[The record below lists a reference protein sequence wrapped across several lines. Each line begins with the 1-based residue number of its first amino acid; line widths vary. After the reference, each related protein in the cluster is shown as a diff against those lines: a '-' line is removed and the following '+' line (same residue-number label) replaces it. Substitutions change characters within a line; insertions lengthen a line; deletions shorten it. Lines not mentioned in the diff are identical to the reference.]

1 MIKKLIYVLE
11 DEENIRHLIRYN
23 LETSGFRVRCFETGS
38 LLFDALDDAA
48 CDLLLLDIMLPDTD
62 GYEVLA
68 KVRLDKRFIN
78 MPVIMLTAKKEE
90 LDKILGLE
98 MGADDY
104 ITKPFSVREM
114 TSRIK
119 AVLRRTSKN
128 PVVVASVL
136 PERIEHMGIEILT
149 ASHQVKKDGKRL
161 PLSLKEYQLLEILMS
176 DPGRVFTRDVLLDK
190 IWGYEYIGETRT
202 VDVHIRYL
210 RRHLG
215 DNGPFFKYIDTVRG
229 LGYKFIDSS
238 EVSDV

>member
-1 MIKKLIYVLE
+1 MNKKLIYVLE

-23 LETSGFRVRCFETGS
+23 LESSGFRVRCFETGS
-38 LLFDALDDAA
+38 SLFSALEDAV

-68 KVRLDKRFIN
+68 KIRLDKRFCN

-98 MGADDY
+98 MGSDDY

-119 AVLRRTSKN
+119 AVLRRASNNK
-128 PVVVASVL
+128 VAADPVL
-136 PERIEHMGIEILT
+136 PERIELMGIEILPV
-149 ASHQVKKDGKRL
+149 SHQVRKDGKRL

-176 DPGRVFTRDVLLDK
+176 APGKVFTRDMLLDK

-215 DNGPFFKYIDTVRG
+215 DNGPDFKYIDTIRG
-229 LGYKFIDSS
+229 LGYKFIDSP
-238 EVSDV
+238 EASDV